1 MLERNGLRHGG
12 FELREDKSDWED
24 GRIRGLGWNSDSE
37 VFAVW
42 IERIDRDVGQCA
54 SIVVDKQTAELTEN
68 SAIMVHEKLS
78 LLSQARTLLSRY
90 AKA

>member
-12 FELREDKSDWED
+12 FELREDKTDWED

-37 VFAVW
+37 VLAVW
-42 IERIDRDVGQCA
+42 IERKDRDVGQLLPFYRQK
-54 SIVVDKQTAELTEN
+54 SAELTEN

-90 AKA
+90 AEA